1 MLQTNLGNALWKM
14 GDWVT
19 ALQYYR
25 MTLELSESEGDLWQ
39 LHMSYN
45 NVGIIEFGRTY
56 SQYEVMQGAAREG
69 ARRAAVG
76 ATLTQVQQAVTQA
89 ADPYTLTNQPAMDI
103 TCTPDTTGQPVTVSW
118 VQTFQISI
126 PFLPPATINR
136 TIKGVFRCE

>member
-1 MLQTNLGNALWKM
+1 MEFALV
-14 GDWVT
+14 GS
-19 ALQYYR
+19 L
-25 MTLELSESEGDLWQ
+25 LFLL
-39 LHMSYN
+39 LL
-45 NVGIIEFGRTY
+45 GIIEFGRTY

-76 ATLTQVQQAVTQA
+76 ATLTQVQQSVTQA
-89 ADPYTLTNQPAMDI
+89 ADPYTLTNSPSMDR

-118 VQTFQISI
+118 TQTFQVSI